1 MPQSPFLEIP
11 AENWIAS
18 NELAFAVYDG
28 FPVSP
33 GHALVLAKRPVP
45 TWFEASSDEQAAL
58 MSLVNQVKLLL
69 DERLSP
75 RPEGY
80 NVGFNAGAAA
90 GQTVMHVHIHVIP
103 RYSGDMPDPRGGV
116 RHVIPSK
123 GNYLAASSESTREKP
138 GAEQLKLLT
147 GYPQSRLWDQLSLRM
162 FGAKY
167 VEILVSF
174 VQNSGLDLIEQRL
187 FQLLRLQSQ
196 VRIMVSDYLSIS
208 DPRAL
213 RRLLAWQRLVEEE
226 PDYEGE
232 LLVRLVEIAKLPDQP
247 QSFHPKSW
255 RIVDSEQ
262 SWIAVGSSN
271 LSRPALETG
280 VEWNLLSTSTERIPS
295 HQQFEAEFERLWGF
309 ATPLS
314 PAVVAAYSAA
324 ATAFRREHF
333 EPETIDQRWVPEP
346 RPWQV
351 AALESLRQIRAAG
364 YKKALVAVATG
375 MGKTWLAA
383 FDIRQVGQ
391 ELGRCPRVLVIAH
404 RAHIL
409 LQAESAFST
418 MLEASFGE
426 TNTSWYIGERSE
438 LAGSL
443 VVASIQKLARPEG
456 LERLSLQQFDYVVI
470 DEVHHAEAPTYRRVM
485 AQLSAGFVL
494 GLTATP
500 ERGDGV
506 DVATIF
512 DDNLAYYASI
522 GDGIAEETL
531 VPFHYIGLRDTVDF
545 QQIPWR
551 NGRFDLAELEHRVE
565 QSARMQRLWDAM
577 QAHPGQRTLVF
588 CCTRRHALFARNWL
602 RARGYASAAVFSGEG
617 SDGHAESLEGL
628 RSGRLEALC
637 VVDMFNEGLDIPD
650 VDRVVMLRPTESRVI
665 FLQQLG
671 RGLRAAEGK
680 SRLLVI
686 DFVGNHRVFAERIL
700 HLLSLGGKEA
710 SWSQLREWLDGQP
723 PLLPAGCL
731 LDVELACR
739 DVLSQ
744 FLPTGAS
751 AALEAYRGLRAE
763 LNRRPLARELFAAQV
778 LPGTLS
784 PAAGSWFE
792 FVQSESDLK
801 PQEIEVLER
810 FKAWFKTVETT
821 SLNKSYKL
829 IVLRVLLEHGDLF
842 RGVSLAELSKRC
854 RQSLL
859 NHRVLKR
866 DLTKGQHAVDHLTAS
881 DEAWDAW
888 WRTWPI
894 ARWLNVQN
902 GERWFRQRGE
912 MFELKIACPEELR
925 TTFEAMTEELVD
937 WRLLAYVKSR
947 RLELPSSAEQAFE
960 AKVSHS
966 GGRAILFLTDRQ
978 QFPER
983 PVGLV
988 KVRLPDGGEWEF
1000 KFVKVACNVA
1010 KPVGTTGNQL
1020 SNLLRGW
1027 FGANAGLPGTDFRVR
1042 FHRQA
1047 DEWRIEPVVVPY
1059 DKVGKSPVAFAFEP
1073 ADDIKIEAFVS
1084 KRSQYRTHVPVY
1096 DLVASAGTWGP
1107 EGAPE
1112 VMGWV
1117 KVKGHLLSSG
1127 MFAAKV
1133 EGRSMEP
1140 RIPSGSWCLFR
1151 PCPAGSK
1158 KGRLLLLQV
1167 NTHLDPEDG
1176 GRYTIKRYRSE
1187 KKRSRDRQDWEHQE
1201 VVLEPLNDEFQPIF
1215 LRAQDTS
1222 EIRVIGEFVAIIH
1235 APRV

>member
-11 AENWIAS
+11 VENWIAS

-33 GHALVLAKRPVP
+33 GHALVLTKRVVP

-58 MSLVNQVKLLL
+58 ISLVNEVKQLL
-69 DERLSP
+69 DERLNP

-80 NVGFNAGAAA
+80 NVGFNAGAVA

-103 RYSGDMPDPRGGV
+103 RYTGDMPDPRGGV

-123 GNYLAASSESTREKP
+123 GNYLAAGSDSKRENP
-138 GAEQLKLLT
+138 SAEQLKLLT

-174 VQNSGLDLIEQRL
+174 VQNSGLDVIEQRL
-187 FQLLRLQSQ
+187 FQLLRSCSQ

-213 RRLLAWQRLVEEE
+213 GRLLAWQRLVEEDQE
-226 PDYEGE
+226 FGGQ

-255 RIVDSEQ
+255 RIVDAEQ

-280 VEWNLLSTSTERIPS
+280 VEWNLLSTSTARIPS
-295 HQQFEAEFERLWGF
+295 HRQFEAEFERLWGF

-314 PAVVAAYSAA
+314 PTVVATYSEAA
-324 ATAFRREHF
+324 AAFRKEHF

-346 RPWQV
+346 RPWQLE
-351 AALESLRQIRAAG
+351 ALESLGQIRAAG

-391 ELGRCPRVLVIAH
+391 DLGRCPRVLVIAH
-404 RAHIL
+404 RSHIL
-409 LQAESAFST
+409 LQAESALST

-426 TNTSWYIGERSE
+426 TNASWYIGERSD
-438 LAGSL
+438 LSGSL

-456 LERLSLQQFDYVVI
+456 LERLSQQQFDYVVI

-512 DDNLAYYASI
+512 DDNLAYHASI

-551 NGRFDLAELEHRVE
+551 NGRFDLAELEKRVE

-577 QAHPGQRTLVF
+577 QAHPGERSLVF
-588 CCTRRHALFARNWL
+588 CCSRRHAIFARDWL
-602 RARGYASAAVFSGEG
+602 RARGCSSAAVFSGEG
-617 SDGHAESLEGL
+617 SDGQADSLEGL
-628 RSGRLEALC
+628 RSGRLATLC
-637 VVDMFNEGLDIPD
+637 VVDMFNEGLDIPN

-671 RGLRAAEGK
+671 RGLRAADGK

-686 DFVGNHRVFAERIL
+686 DFVGNHRVFAERML

-710 SWSQLREWLDGQP
+710 SWSQLREWLDGKP

-731 LDVELACR
+731 LDIELACR
-739 DVLSQ
+739 DVIAQ

-751 AALEAYRGLRAE
+751 AALEAYRGLRDE
-763 LNRRPLARELFAAQV
+763 LGRRPLASELFAAQV
-778 LPGTLS
+778 LPKTLS
-784 PAAGSWFE
+784 QAAGSWFE
-792 FVQSESDLK
+792 FVQSEGDLN
-801 PQEIEVLER
+801 PQETEVLER
-810 FKAWFKTVETT
+810 IKAWFRTVETT
-821 SLNKSYKL
+821 NLNKSYKM
-829 IVLRVLLEHGDLF
+829 IVLRVLLDHRDSF
-842 RGVSLAELSKRC
+842 RVVPLGELSKRC

-866 DLTKGQHAVDHLTAS
+866 DLTEGQHAIDHLAAT
-881 DEAWDAW
+881 DEEWDAW
-888 WRTWPI
+888 WQKWPI
-894 ARWLNVQN
+894 ARWLDAQN
-902 GERWFRQRGE
+902 GERWFRSQGE
-912 MFELKIACPEELR
+912 KFELQIACPEDLR
-925 TTFEAMTEELVD
+925 VTFEAMTEE
-937 WRLLAYVKSR
+937 
-947 RLELPSSAEQAFE
+947 
-960 AKVSHS
+960 
-966 GGRAILFLTDRQ
+966 
-978 QFPER
+978 
-983 PVGLV
+983 
-988 KVRLPDGGEWEF
+988 
-1000 KFVKVACNVA
+1000 
-1010 KPVGTTGNQL
+1010 GNY
-1020 SNLLRGW
+1020 
-1027 FGANAGLPGTDFRVR
+1027 GA
-1042 FHRQA
+1042 
-1047 DEWRIEPVVVPY
+1047 
-1059 DKVGKSPVAFAFEP
+1059 
-1073 ADDIKIEAFVS
+1073 
-1084 KRSQYRTHVPVY
+1084 
-1096 DLVASAGTWGP
+1096 
-1107 EGAPE
+1107 
-1112 VMGWV
+1112 
-1117 KVKGHLLSSG
+1117 
-1127 MFAAKV
+1127 
-1133 EGRSMEP
+1133 
-1140 RIPSGSWCLFR
+1140 
-1151 PCPAGSK
+1151 
-1158 KGRLLLLQV
+1158 
-1167 NTHLDPEDG
+1167 
-1176 GRYTIKRYRSE
+1176 
-1187 KKRSRDRQDWEHQE
+1187 
-1201 VVLEPLNDEFQPIF
+1201 
-1215 LRAQDTS
+1215 
-1222 EIRVIGEFVAIIH
+1222 
-1235 APRV
+1235 